1 MKRILPA
8 AVLAIIFHTALLG
21 VDISYITDKNITMP
35 KSTAVTVTMSYRQ
48 LEPMPEVKTEP
59 AKRPEEPPKTPVKIP
74 EERKPTPPVSS
85 EQIPEEPKQSI
96 DEEETENT
104 DREESE
110 EKTSDED
117 AFPQNSQGDAV
128 SNMLVSREA
137 IPLYRKNPPP
147 GYPRAARKRGY
158 QGTVVLSVLVNKNGR
173 VANLWVFTSSGYM
186 LLDNAAAKA
195 VKKWFFEPGK
205 MGNRNVEMW
214 VKIPIRFQL
223 K

>member
-21 VDISYITDKNITMP
+21 VDISCITDRKITMP

-48 LEPMPEVKTEP
+48 PEPISEIKTEP
-59 AKRPEEPPKTPVKIP
+59 VKRPEKLKKTPVKIP
-74 EERKPTPPVSS
+74 EERKPTPPDSTL
-85 EQIPEEPKQSI
+85 QIPKEPKPTI
-96 DEEETENT
+96 DKEETEPT
-104 DREESE
+104 DHEESE
-110 EKTSDED
+110 EKTYDED
-117 AFPQNSQGDAV
+117 EFPQNSQGDAV
-128 SNMLVSREA
+128 SNMLISREA

-147 GYPRAARKRGY
+147 GYPRVAKKRGY
-158 QGTVVLSVLVNKNGR
+158 QGTVVLSVLVDENGR
-173 VANLWVFTSSGYM
+173 VGNLWVFTSSGYM

-205 MGNRNVEMW
+205 IGNRNVEMW
-214 VKIPIRFQL
+214 VKVPIRFQL

>member
-21 VDISYITDKNITMP
+21 VDISWITDRRITMP

-48 LEPMPEVKTEP
+48 PEPMPEVKTEP
-59 AKRPEEPPKTPVKIP
+59 VKRPEKHPKTPEKIH
-74 EERKPTPPVSS
+74 EERTPMPLESAV
-85 EQIPEEPKQSI
+85 QIPEEPEPI
-96 DEEETENT
+96 IYEEETEPT

-110 EKTSDED
+110 EKVSDED
-117 AFPQNSQGDAV
+117 DFPQNSQGDAV
-128 SNMLVSREA
+128 SNMRISREA
-137 IPLYRKNPPP
+137 VPLYKKNPPP
-147 GYPRAARKRGY
+147 GYPRTAKKRGY
-158 QGTVVLSVLVNKNGR
+158 QGTVVLSVLVDEYGR

-186 LLDNAAAKA
+186 ILDNAAAKA

-205 MGNRNVEMW
+205 IGTRNVDMW
-214 VKIPIRFQL
+214 VKVPIRFQL